1 MYTWLIQILL
11 SPQWNE
17 KKWAVII
24 WFVWVDIYILFRTI
38 QEREILLWPF
48 KTWFVFDSVLID
60 RFIPFS
66 LSHEVDEIPAL
77 LIKQNKKP
85 RKMSMFMQFNN

>member
-1 MYTWLIQILL
+1 MSSNHLI
-11 SPQWNE
+11 
-17 KKWAVII
+17 
-24 WFVWVDIYILFRTI
+24 WVDIYILFRTI

-85 RKMSMFMQFNN
+85 RKKCMFMQFNN

>member
-48 KTWFVFDSVLID
+48 KTWFDSVLID

-66 LSHEVDEIPAL
+66 HEVEEIPAL
-77 LIKQNKKP
+77 LIKQNKTKNLE
-85 RKMSMFMQFNN
+85 KMSMFMQFNN